1 MGGKLEE
8 RPLNCGQKGT
18 KHVTQTLGS
27 LGSKVAVPH
36 GGPICGYG
44 AMGGHGGLQTL
55 VLPPALMRAQAEDW
69 IVVLSSPRTHLLWY
83 YSFHPPTLPILSH
96 FPLPL

>member
-1 MGGKLEE
+1 MAGATSDETDPEASTRVYTARQSRQMGGKLEE

-44 AMGGHGGLQTL
+44 GAMG
-55 VLPPALMRAQAEDW
+55 P
-69 IVVLSSPRTHLLWY
+69 
-83 YSFHPPTLPILSH
+83 
-96 FPLPL
+96 